1 MNRISTNIKKDFDS
15 LWAGDESE
23 LVAGERS
30 LYTRRPPGTVARAG
44 CSLRRAARCLRSP
57 ASQTLPPPQPTAHRT
72 NSTLRLILLLQN
84 KQHIFSQ
91 RNPSNLDKY
100 SWVKCWLVC
109 QSTIDLR
116 CAGRLRFTQRKETGT
131 VVPPFQR
138 LDIQISKIA
147 LAKVL
152 YTN

>member
-44 CSLRRAARCLRSP
+44 CSLRRAARCPRSP

-84 KQHIFSQ
+84 KQHISSP

-100 SWVKCWLVC
+100 SWVKCWLVLSIHYWSEAC
-109 QSTIDLR
+109 WKIKVHTEKRNWHRCSSVSTPWY
-116 CAGRLRFTQRKETGT
+116 T
-131 VVPPFQR
+131 
-138 LDIQISKIA
+138 DI
-147 LAKVL
+147 
-152 YTN
+152 